1 MTITTVLSI
10 YAMQALFRFCIYL
23 PLFGAPP
30 AVRGRSKCWTLARL
44 PEDGWF
50 DRLPSRDEKEG
61 ALRRTGSLLK
71 KNI

>member
-1 MTITTVLSI
+1 ML
-10 YAMQALFRFCIYL
+10 ALFFVIYL

-30 AVRGRSKCWTLARL
+30 AVRGRSKCCTLARL

-71 KNI
+71 EKYKF